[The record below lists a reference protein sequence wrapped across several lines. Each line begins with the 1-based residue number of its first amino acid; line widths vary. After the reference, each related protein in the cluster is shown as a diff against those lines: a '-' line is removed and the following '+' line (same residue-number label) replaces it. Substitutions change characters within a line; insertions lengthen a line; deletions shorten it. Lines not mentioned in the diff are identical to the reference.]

1 MSVAKNNIKN
11 KKPRSRMFPD
21 AVINNDLKKY
31 ADSPAVL
38 KKVEEAKKF
47 LANFKFS

>member
-1 MSVAKNNIKN
+1 MKTPKENIKD
-11 KKPRSRMFPD
+11 KKPRSLMFPD

-31 ADSPAVL
+31 GDSPVVL
-38 KKVEEAKKF
+38 KKVEDAKKF